1 MTSAARADLLAR
13 VSSAALGTALLGFAG
28 WLAWLNLR
36 LPSRS
41 DWIFWAP
48 VALCVTT
55 MGLLC
60 WWTALGGQEPATRAR
75 VQASWRGGW
84 LVGMAG
90 FVIGFLGPLLV
101 MPRANLGPLLGI
113 LITGPLAFVLG
124 ALGGGVLHKGQQAG

>member
-1 MTSAARADLLAR
+1 MTNAARADLLAR
-13 VSSAALGTALLGFAG
+13 LSSAALGTALVGFAG

-36 LPSRS
+36 LPSRG

-48 VALCVTT
+48 IALCVTT

-60 WWTALGGQEPATRAR
+60 WWTALGGQEPARRAR

-84 LVGMAG
+84 WVGMAAFAIG
-90 FVIGFLGPLLV
+90 FVGPLLV

-113 LITGPLAFVLG
+113 LVTGPLGFVLG
-124 ALGGGVLHKGQQAG
+124 VLGGCVLHKIQR